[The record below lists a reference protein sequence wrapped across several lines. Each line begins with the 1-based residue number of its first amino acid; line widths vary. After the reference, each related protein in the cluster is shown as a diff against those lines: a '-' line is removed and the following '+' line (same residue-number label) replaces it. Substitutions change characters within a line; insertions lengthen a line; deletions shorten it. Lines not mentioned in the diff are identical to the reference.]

1 MPVGAMLT
9 LAIGAATDTGNLR
22 GQNEDA
28 HIAEQNLFAV
38 ADGMGGH
45 NAGEVASAMAIEHL
59 RSVALSGVTSAEAFA
74 QVVRDLNGAIY
85 SSATST
91 TDQRGMGTTLTAAAL
106 LTSTSDTDQPSQ
118 IVIANVGDSRT
129 YLLRSGELRQMSV
142 DHSYVQELVTE
153 GLLTV
158 DEARTHPRRNIVTR
172 ALGIDEQVSV
182 DTWTIPMFDGDR
194 FMLCSDGLVDE
205 VPLDEITE
213 MMREH
218 SAPQQV
224 AERLVSAAKRH
235 GGRDN
240 ITVIVVDVNINAAAP
255 EVVANPDTA
264 PGIDPVI
271 ASESTTSIK
280 KRILALVV
288 VVVLCSGGF
297 VALRHQRSG
306 YFVAFTNS
314 SSSATIAIYKG
325 QPGGLLWIKPTV
337 VEVSTT
343 KRNAMQSE
351 FQREIDRVQQFDSVD
366 KARSYLKIFDAVL
379 KANG

>member
-1 MPVGAMLT
+1 MLT

-59 RSVALSGVTSAEAFA
+59 RSIAISGVSSAEAFA
-74 QVVRDLNGAIY
+74 QIVRDLNGAIY
-85 SSATST
+85 ASATAT

-106 LTSTSDTDQPSQ
+106 LTPTDNVNQPSQ

-129 YLLRSGELRQMSV
+129 YLLRSGVLRQMSV

-153 GLLTV
+153 GLLTI

-205 VPLDEITE
+205 VPLDEIAE
-213 MMREH
+213 MLREH
-218 SAPQQV
+218 SAPQDI
-224 AERLVSAAKRH
+224 AERLVTAAKRH

-240 ITVIVVDVNINAAAP
+240 ITVIVVDVTINSVAP
-255 EVVANPDTA
+255 EVVADSGLA
-264 PGIDPVI
+264 PAI
-271 ASESTTSIK
+271 ASESTMSIK

-288 VVVLCSGGF
+288 VMVVCIGGSVVF
-297 VALRHQRSG
+297 RHQRSG
-306 YFVAFTNS
+306 YFVAFTSS

-337 VEVSTT
+337 VEVSTS

>member
-1 MPVGAMLT
+1 MLT

-59 RSVALSGVTSAEAFA
+59 RNVAISGVSSAEAFA
-74 QVVRDLNGAIY
+74 QVVRDLNSAIY
-85 SSATST
+85 TSATST

-106 LTSTSDTDQPSQ
+106 LAPTNNMDQPSQ

-182 DTWTIPMFDGDR
+182 DTWTIPMFNGDR
-194 FMLCSDGLVDE
+194 YMLCSDGLVDE

-218 SAPQQV
+218 SAPQLI
-224 AERLVSAAKRH
+224 AERLVTAAKRH

-255 EVVANPDTA
+255 EVVADIA
-264 PGIDPVI
+264 PVL

-288 VVVLCSGGF
+288 VVVLCIGGF

-343 KRNAMQSE
+343 ERNAMQSE

-366 KARSYLKIFDAVL
+366 KARSYLKIFNAVL
-379 KANG
+379 KAQG

>member
-1 MPVGAMLT
+1 MLT

-22 GQNEDA
+22 GQNEDS
-28 HIAEQNLFAV
+28 HIAQQGLFAV

-45 NAGEVASAMAIEHL
+45 NAGEVASAMAIEYL
-59 RSVALSGVTSAEAFA
+59 RGVALSGVASAEAFA
-74 QVVRDLNGAIY
+74 QVVRDLNNAIF
-85 SSATST
+85 SAATAT

-106 LTSTSDTDQPSQ
+106 LESTSETDQPSQ

-129 YLLRSGELRQMSV
+129 YLLRSGELRQLSV

-153 GLLTV
+153 GLLTI

-172 ALGIDEQVSV
+172 ALGIDAQVSV

-205 VPLDEITE
+205 VPLNEITE

-218 SAPQQV
+218 TTPQQV
-224 AERLVSAAKRH
+224 AERLVTAAKWH

-240 ITVIVVDVNINAAAP
+240 ITVIVLDVSINAATT
-255 EVVANPDTA
+255 EVVAAPDITPDT
-264 PGIDPVI
+264 

-280 KRILALVV
+280 KRVLALVV
-288 VVVLCSGGF
+288 VVLLCISGF
-297 VALRHQRSG
+297 IAVRQQRSG

-343 KRNAMQSE
+343 KRVAMQSG
-351 FQREIDRVQQFDSVD
+351 FQREIDRVPQFDSLD
-366 KARSYLKIFDAVL
+366 KARSYLKMFGAVV
-379 KANG
+379 KANGNG

>member
-1 MPVGAMLT
+1 MLT

-22 GQNEDA
+22 GQNEDS
-28 HIAEQNLFAV
+28 HIAQQGLFAV

-45 NAGEVASAMAIEHL
+45 NAGEVASAMAIEYL
-59 RSVALSGVTSAEAFA
+59 RGVALGGVASAEAFA
-74 QVVRDLNGAIY
+74 QVVRDLNNAIF
-85 SSATST
+85 SAATAT

-106 LTSTSDTDQPSQ
+106 LDSTSETDQPSQ

-129 YLLRSGELRQMSV
+129 YLLRSGELRQLSV

-153 GLLTV
+153 GLLTI

-172 ALGIDEQVSV
+172 ALGIDAQVSV

-205 VPLDEITE
+205 VPLNEITE

-218 SAPQQV
+218 TAPQQV
-224 AERLVSAAKRH
+224 AERLVTAAKWH

-240 ITVIVVDVNINAAAP
+240 ITVIVLDISINAATT
-255 EVVANPDTA
+255 EVVAAPDST
-264 PGIDPVI
+264 PDS

-280 KRILALVV
+280 KRVLALVV
-288 VVVLCSGGF
+288 VVLLCVGGF
-297 VALRHQRSG
+297 IAVRQQRSG

-343 KRNAMQSE
+343 KRVAMQSG
-351 FQREIDRVQQFDSVD
+351 FQREIDRVPQFDSLD
-366 KARSYLKIFDAVL
+366 KARSYLKMFGAVV
-379 KANG
+379 KANGNG

>member
-59 RSVALSGVTSAEAFA
+59 RSIAISGVSSAETFA
-74 QVVRDLNGAIY
+74 QIVRDLNGAIY
-85 SSATST
+85 TSATAT

-106 LTSTSDTDQPSQ
+106 LRSTSDTDQPAQ

-129 YLLRSGELRQMSV
+129 YLLRSGVLRQMSV
-142 DHSYVQELVTE
+142 DHSYVQELVSE

-218 SAPQQV
+218 SAPQLV
-224 AERLVSAAKRH
+224 AERLVTAAKRH

-240 ITVIVVDVNINAAAP
+240 ITVIIVDVTINAVAP
-255 EVVANPDTA
+255 EVIAD
-264 PGIDPVI
+264 PGLAPVI
-271 ASESTTSIK
+271 ASESTMSIK

-288 VVVLCSGGF
+288 VVVVCSGGF

>member
-1 MPVGAMLT
+1 MLT

-22 GQNEDA
+22 VQNEDA

-59 RSVALSGVTSAEAFA
+59 RSIALSGVSSAEAFA
-74 QVVRDLNGAIY
+74 QVVRDLNSAIY
-85 SSATST
+85 ASATST

-213 MMREH
+213 LMREH
-218 SAPQQV
+218 SAPQLI
-224 AERLVSAAKRH
+224 AERLVTAAKRH

-255 EVVANPDTA
+255 EVVADIA
-264 PGIDPVI
+264 PVI

-280 KRILALVV
+280 KRILVLVV
-288 VVVLCSGGF
+288 VVVLCSAGF

-379 KANG
+379 KAQG

>member
-1 MPVGAMLT
+1 MLT

-22 GQNEDA
+22 GQNEDS
-28 HIAEQNLFAV
+28 HIAQQGLFAV

-45 NAGEVASAMAIEHL
+45 NAGEVASAMAIEYL
-59 RSVALSGVTSAEAFA
+59 RGVALGGVASAEAFA
-74 QVVRDLNGAIY
+74 QVVRDLNNAIF
-85 SSATST
+85 SAATAT

-106 LTSTSDTDQPSQ
+106 LDSTSETDQPSQ

-129 YLLRSGELRQMSV
+129 YLLRSGELRQLSV

-153 GLLTV
+153 GLLTI

-172 ALGIDEQVSV
+172 ALGIDAQVSV

-205 VPLDEITE
+205 VPLNEITE

-218 SAPQQV
+218 TTPQQV
-224 AERLVSAAKRH
+224 AERLVTAAKWH

-240 ITVIVVDVNINAAAP
+240 ITVIVLDVSINAATT
-255 EVVANPDTA
+255 EVVAAPDITPDT
-264 PGIDPVI
+264 

-280 KRILALVV
+280 KRVLALVV
-288 VVVLCSGGF
+288 VVLLCIGGF
-297 VALRHQRSG
+297 IAVRQQRSG

-343 KRNAMQSE
+343 KRVAMQSG
-351 FQREIDRVQQFDSVD
+351 FQREIDRVLQFDSLD
-366 KARSYLKIFDAVL
+366 KARSYLKKFGAVV
-379 KANG
+379 KANGNG

>member
-1 MPVGAMLT
+1 L
-9 LAIGAATDTGNLR
+9 
-22 GQNEDA
+22 
-28 HIAEQNLFAV
+28 V
-38 ADGMGGH
+38 A
-45 NAGEVASAMAIEHL
+45 
-59 RSVALSGVTSAEAFA
+59 
-74 QVVRDLNGAIY
+74 
-85 SSATST
+85 
-91 TDQRGMGTTLTAAAL
+91 
-106 LTSTSDTDQPSQ
+106 
-118 IVIANVGDSRT
+118 
-129 YLLRSGELRQMSV
+129 
-142 DHSYVQELVTE
+142 
-153 GLLTV
+153 
-158 DEARTHPRRNIVTR
+158 
-172 ALGIDEQVSV
+172 
-182 DTWTIPMFDGDR
+182 
-194 FMLCSDGLVDE
+194 
-205 VPLDEITE
+205 
-213 MMREH
+213 
-218 SAPQQV
+218 
-224 AERLVSAAKRH
+224 AAKRH

-255 EVVANPDTA
+255 EVVADPDTA
-264 PGIDPVI
+264 PGIDPGI

>member
-1 MPVGAMLT
+1 MPVGAMLN

-59 RSVALSGVTSAEAFA
+59 RGVALSGVTSAEAFA
-74 QVVRDLNGAIY
+74 QVVRELNGAIY
-85 SSATST
+85 ASATST

-158 DEARTHPRRNIVTR
+158 GEARTHPRRNIVTR

-218 SAPQQV
+218 SAPQHI
-224 AERLVSAAKRH
+224 AERLVTAAKRH

-240 ITVIVVDVNINAAAP
+240 ITVIVVDVNINAVAP
-255 EVVANPDTA
+255 EVVAE
-264 PGIDPVI
+264 PGLAPVI

-288 VVVLCSGGF
+288 VVALCIGGF

-314 SSSATIAIYKG
+314 SSSAIIAIYKG

-343 KRNAMQSE
+343 KRNAMRSE

>member
-1 MPVGAMLT
+1 MLT

-59 RSVALSGVTSAEAFA
+59 RGIALGGVSSAEAFA
-74 QVVRDLNGAIY
+74 QVVRDLNSAIY
-85 SSATST
+85 TSATST

-213 MMREH
+213 LMREH
-218 SAPQQV
+218 SAPQLI
-224 AERLVSAAKRH
+224 AERLVTAAKRH

-255 EVVANPDTA
+255 EVVTDIA
-264 PGIDPVI
+264 PVI

-288 VVVLCSGGF
+288 VIVLCSGGF

-337 VEVSTT
+337 VEVSIT
-343 KRNAMQSE
+343 KRSAMQSE

>member
-1 MPVGAMLT
+1 MLT

-22 GQNEDA
+22 GQNEDS
-28 HIAEQNLFAV
+28 HIAQQGLFAV

-45 NAGEVASAMAIEHL
+45 NAGEVASAMAIEYL
-59 RSVALSGVTSAEAFA
+59 RGVALGGVASAEAFA
-74 QVVRDLNGAIY
+74 QVVRDLNNAIF
-85 SSATST
+85 SAATAT

-106 LTSTSDTDQPSQ
+106 LDSTSETDQPSQ

-129 YLLRSGELRQMSV
+129 YLLRSGELRQLSV

-153 GLLTV
+153 GLLTI

-172 ALGIDEQVSV
+172 ALGIDAQVSV

-205 VPLDEITE
+205 VPLNEITE

-218 SAPQQV
+218 TTPQQV
-224 AERLVSAAKRH
+224 AERLVTAAKWH

-240 ITVIVVDVNINAAAP
+240 ITVIVLDISINAATA
-255 EVVANPDTA
+255 EVVVDPDITPDT
-264 PGIDPVI
+264 
-271 ASESTTSIK
+271 ASESTTSNK
-280 KRILALVV
+280 KRVFALVV
-288 VVVLCSGGF
+288 VVLLCISGF
-297 VALRHQRSG
+297 IAVRQQRSG

-343 KRNAMQSE
+343 KRVAMQSE
-351 FQREIDRVQQFDSVD
+351 FQREIDRVPQFDSLN
-366 KARSYLKIFDAVL
+366 KARSYLKIFGAVL
-379 KANG
+379 KANGNG

>member
-1 MPVGAMLT
+1 MLT

-59 RSVALSGVTSAEAFA
+59 RGIALGGVSSAEAFA
-74 QVVRDLNGAIY
+74 QVVRDLNSAIY
-85 SSATST
+85 ASATST

-106 LTSTSDTDQPSQ
+106 LKSTSDTDQPSQ

-129 YLLRSGELRQMSV
+129 YLLRSGELRQLSV

-213 MMREH
+213 LMREH
-218 SAPQQV
+218 SAPQLI
-224 AERLVSAAKRH
+224 AERLVTAAKRH

-240 ITVIVVDVNINAAAP
+240 ITVIVVDVNINATAP
-255 EVVANPDTA
+255 EVVADIA
-264 PGIDPVI
+264 PVI

-280 KRILALVV
+280 KRIFALVV
-288 VVVLCSGGF
+288 VVVLCIGGF

-343 KRNAMQSE
+343 KRYSMQSA

-366 KARSYLKIFDAVL
+366 KARSYLKKFDAVV

>member
-1 MPVGAMLT
+1 MLT

-59 RSVALSGVTSAEAFA
+59 RGIALSGVTSAEAFA
-74 QVVRDLNGAIY
+74 QVVRDLNSAIY
-85 SSATST
+85 ASATST

-106 LTSTSDTDQPSQ
+106 LKSISDTDQPSQ

-129 YLLRSGELRQMSV
+129 YLLRSGELRQLSV

-205 VPLDEITE
+205 VPIDEITE

-218 SAPQQV
+218 STPQHV
-224 AERLVSAAKRH
+224 AERLVTAAKRH

-255 EVVANPDTA
+255 EVVTDIA
-264 PGIDPVI
+264 PVI

-288 VVVLCSGGF
+288 VIVLCSGGF
-297 VALRHQRSG
+297 VTLRHQRSG

-343 KRNAMQSE
+343 KRNAMRSE
-351 FQREIDRVQQFDSVD
+351 FQREIDRVQQFDSID

>member
-1 MPVGAMLT
+1 MLT

-59 RSVALSGVTSAEAFA
+59 RGIALGGVSSAEAFA
-74 QVVRDLNGAIY
+74 QVVRDLNSAIY
-85 SSATST
+85 ASATST

-106 LTSTSDTDQPSQ
+106 LAPTDNVDQPSQ

-205 VPLDEITE
+205 VPIDEITE

-218 SAPQQV
+218 STPQHV
-224 AERLVSAAKRH
+224 AERLVTAAKRH

-240 ITVIVVDVNINAAAP
+240 ITVIVVDVNINTVAL
-255 EVVANPDTA
+255 EVVADIA
-264 PGIDPVI
+264 PVV

-288 VVVLCSGGF
+288 VVMLCIGGF

-366 KARSYLKIFDAVL
+366 KARSYLKIFNAVL
-379 KANG
+379 KAQG

>member
-1 MPVGAMLT
+1 MLT

-22 GQNEDA
+22 GQNEDS
-28 HIAEQNLFAV
+28 HIAQQGLFAV

-45 NAGEVASAMAIEHL
+45 NAGEVASAMAIEYL
-59 RSVALSGVTSAEAFA
+59 RGVALGGVASAEAFA
-74 QVVRDLNGAIY
+74 QVVRDLNNAIF
-85 SSATST
+85 SAATAT

-106 LTSTSDTDQPSQ
+106 LETTSETDQPSQ

-129 YLLRSGELRQMSV
+129 YLLRSGELRQLSV

-153 GLLTV
+153 GLLTI

-172 ALGIDEQVSV
+172 ALGIDAQVSV

-205 VPLDEITE
+205 VPLNEITE

-218 SAPQQV
+218 TTPQQV
-224 AERLVSAAKRH
+224 AERLVTAAKWH

-240 ITVIVVDVNINAAAP
+240 ITVIVLDVSINAATT
-255 EVVANPDTA
+255 EVVAAPDITPDT
-264 PGIDPVI
+264 
-271 ASESTTSIK
+271 ASESTTSNK
-280 KRILALVV
+280 KRVFALVV
-288 VVVLCSGGF
+288 VVLLCISGF
-297 VALRHQRSG
+297 IAVRQQRSG

-343 KRNAMQSE
+343 KRVAMQSG
-351 FQREIDRVQQFDSVD
+351 FQREIDRVLQFDSLD
-366 KARSYLKIFDAVL
+366 KARSYLKKFGAVV
-379 KANG
+379 KANGNG

>member
-1 MPVGAMLT
+1 MLT

-59 RSVALSGVTSAEAFA
+59 RGIALSGVSSAEAFA
-74 QVVRDLNGAIY
+74 QVVRNLNGAIY
-85 SSATST
+85 TSATST

-106 LTSTSDTDQPSQ
+106 LAPTENVDQPSQ

-129 YLLRSGELRQMSV
+129 YLLRSGELRQISV

-213 MMREH
+213 LMREH
-218 SAPQQV
+218 SAPQLI
-224 AERLVSAAKRH
+224 AERLVTAAKRH

-255 EVVANPDTA
+255 EVVADIA
-264 PGIDPVI
+264 PVI

-280 KRILALVV
+280 KRILVLVV
-288 VVVLCSGGF
+288 VVVLCSAGF
-297 VALRHQRSG
+297 VALRNQRSG

-337 VEVSTT
+337 VDVSTT

-366 KARSYLKIFDAVL
+366 KARSYLKIFNAVL
-379 KANG
+379 KAQG

>member
-1 MPVGAMLT
+1 MLT

-22 GQNEDA
+22 GQNEDS
-28 HIAEQNLFAV
+28 HIAQQGLFAV

-45 NAGEVASAMAIEHL
+45 NAGEVASAMAIEYL
-59 RSVALSGVTSAEAFA
+59 RGVALSGVASAEAFA
-74 QVVRDLNGAIY
+74 QVVRDLNNAIF
-85 SSATST
+85 SAATAT

-106 LTSTSDTDQPSQ
+106 LDSTSETDQPSQ

-129 YLLRSGELRQMSV
+129 YLLRSGELRQLSV

-153 GLLTV
+153 GLLTI

-172 ALGIDEQVSV
+172 ALGIDAQVSV

-205 VPLDEITE
+205 VPLNEITE

-218 SAPQQV
+218 TTPQQV
-224 AERLVSAAKRH
+224 AERLVTAAKWH

-240 ITVIVVDVNINAAAP
+240 ITVIVLDVSINAATT
-255 EVVANPDTA
+255 EVVAAPDITPDT
-264 PGIDPVI
+264 
-271 ASESTTSIK
+271 ASESTTSNK
-280 KRILALVV
+280 KRVLALVV
-288 VVVLCSGGF
+288 VVLLCISGF
-297 VALRHQRSG
+297 IAVRQQRSG

-343 KRNAMQSE
+343 KRVAMQSG
-351 FQREIDRVQQFDSVD
+351 FQREIDRVPQFDSLD
-366 KARSYLKIFDAVL
+366 KARSYLKIFGAVV
-379 KANG
+379 KANGNG

>member
-1 MPVGAMLT
+1 MLT

-28 HIAEQNLFAV
+28 YIAEQNLFAV

-59 RSVALSGVTSAEAFA
+59 RSVAINGVSSAEAFA
-74 QVVRDLNGAIY
+74 QVVRDLNSAIY

-106 LTSTSDTDQPSQ
+106 LVPTDNVDQPSQ

-129 YLLRSGELRQMSV
+129 YLVRSGELRQMSV

-182 DTWTIPMFDGDR
+182 DTWTIPLFNGDR

-218 SAPQQV
+218 SAPQHI
-224 AERLVSAAKRH
+224 AERLVTAAKRH

-240 ITVIVVDVNINAAAP
+240 ITVIVVDVTINAVAP
-255 EVVANPDTA
+255 EVVADLA
-264 PGIDPVI
+264 PAI
-271 ASESTTSIK
+271 ASESNTSIK

-288 VVVLCSGGF
+288 VVVLCVGGF
-297 VALRHQRSG
+297 VAFRQQRSG

-337 VEVSTT
+337 VEVSST

-366 KARSYLKIFDAVL
+366 KARSYLKIFNTVL

>member
-1 MPVGAMLT
+1 MESHFVELGTEFHDLQP
-9 LAIGAATDTGNLR
+9 
-22 GQNEDA
+22 
-28 HIAEQNLFAV
+28 
-38 ADGMGGH
+38 
-45 NAGEVASAMAIEHL
+45 
-59 RSVALSGVTSAEAFA
+59 LSGVSSAEAFA
-74 QVVRDLNGAIY
+74 QVVRDLNSAIY
-85 SSATST
+85 TSATST

-106 LTSTSDTDQPSQ
+106 LKSTGDTDQPSQ

-129 YLLRSGELRQMSV
+129 YLLRSGELRQLSV

-218 SAPQQV
+218 SAPQLI
-224 AERLVSAAKRH
+224 AERLVTAAKRH

-255 EVVANPDTA
+255 EVVADIA
-264 PGIDPVI
+264 PVI

-288 VVVLCSGGF
+288 VAVLCSAGF

-337 VEVSTT
+337 VEVSTS

-366 KARSYLKIFDAVL
+366 KARTYLKKVDAVL

>member
-1 MPVGAMLT
+1 MLT

-22 GQNEDA
+22 GQNEDS
-28 HIAEQNLFAV
+28 HIAQQGLFAV

-45 NAGEVASAMAIEHL
+45 NAGEVASAMAIEYL
-59 RSVALSGVTSAEAFA
+59 RGVALSGVASAEAFA
-74 QVVRDLNGAIY
+74 QVVRDLNNAIF
-85 SSATST
+85 SAATAT

-106 LTSTSDTDQPSQ
+106 LETTSETDQPSQ

-129 YLLRSGELRQMSV
+129 YLLRSGELRQLSV

-153 GLLTV
+153 GLLTI

-172 ALGIDEQVSV
+172 ALGIDAQVSV

-218 SAPQQV
+218 TTPQQV
-224 AERLVSAAKRH
+224 AERLVTAAKWH

-240 ITVIVVDVNINAAAP
+240 ITVIVLDVSINAATTV
-255 EVVANPDTA
+255 VVAAPNTTPDT
-264 PGIDPVI
+264 

-280 KRILALVV
+280 KRVLALVV
-288 VVVLCSGGF
+288 VVLLCIGGF
-297 VALRHQRSG
+297 IAVRQQRSG

-325 QPGGLLWIKPTV
+325 QPGGLLWIEPTV

-343 KRNAMQSE
+343 KRVAMQSG
-351 FQREIDRVQQFDSVD
+351 FQREIDRVLQFDSLD
-366 KARSYLKIFDAVL
+366 KARSYLKKFGAVV
-379 KANG
+379 KANGNG

>member
-1 MPVGAMLT
+1 L
-9 LAIGAATDTGNLR
+9 
-22 GQNEDA
+22 
-28 HIAEQNLFAV
+28 
-38 ADGMGGH
+38 
-45 NAGEVASAMAIEHL
+45 
-59 RSVALSGVTSAEAFA
+59 
-74 QVVRDLNGAIY
+74 
-85 SSATST
+85 
-91 TDQRGMGTTLTAAAL
+91 
-106 LTSTSDTDQPSQ
+106 
-118 IVIANVGDSRT
+118 
-129 YLLRSGELRQMSV
+129 SV

-205 VPLDEITE
+205 VPIDEITE

-218 SAPQQV
+218 STPQHV
-224 AERLVSAAKRH
+224 AERLVTAAKRH

-240 ITVIVVDVNINAAAP
+240 ITVIIIDANIN
-255 EVVANPDTA
+255 
-264 PGIDPVI
+264 
-271 ASESTTSIK
+271 TSIDTVVPETPAASK
-280 KRILALVV
+280 KRVLAMVV
-288 VVVLCSGGF
+288 VVVLCIGGF
-297 VALRHQRSG
+297 VALRHERSG
-306 YFVAFTNS
+306 YFVAFTSS

-343 KRNAMQSE
+343 KRYSMQSA
-351 FQREIDRVQQFDSVD
+351 FQREIDSMQRFDSVD
-366 KARSYLKIFDAVL
+366 KARTYLKKVDAVV

>member
-1 MPVGAMLT
+1 MLT

-59 RSVALSGVTSAEAFA
+59 RGIALGGVSSAEAFA
-74 QVVRDLNGAIY
+74 QVVRDLNSAIY
-85 SSATST
+85 ASATST
-91 TDQRGMGTTLTAAAL
+91 TDQRGMGTTLAAAAL
-106 LTSTSDTDQPSQ
+106 LAPTDNVDQPSQ

-205 VPLDEITE
+205 VPLEEIAE
-213 MMREH
+213 LMREH
-218 SAPQQV
+218 STPQHV
-224 AERLVSAAKRH
+224 AERLVTAAKRH

-240 ITVIVVDVNINAAAP
+240 ITVIVVDVNINAAAQ
-255 EVVANPDTA
+255 EVVADIA
-264 PGIDPVI
+264 PVI
-271 ASESTTSIK
+271 TSESTTSIK

-288 VVVLCSGGF
+288 VIVLCSGGF
-297 VALRHQRSG
+297 VAFRHQRSG

-337 VEVSTT
+337 VEVSST
-343 KRNAMQSE
+343 RRYSMQSA
-351 FQREIDRVQQFDSVD
+351 FQREIDSVQRFDSVE
-366 KARSYLKIFDAVL
+366 KARTYLKKVDAVL

>member
-1 MPVGAMLT
+1 MLT

-22 GQNEDA
+22 GQNEDS
-28 HIAEQNLFAV
+28 HIAQQGLFAV

-45 NAGEVASAMAIEHL
+45 NAGEVASAMAIEYL
-59 RSVALSGVTSAEAFA
+59 RGVALGGVASAEAFA
-74 QVVRDLNGAIY
+74 QVVRDLNNAIF
-85 SSATST
+85 SAATAT

-106 LTSTSDTDQPSQ
+106 LDSTSETDQPSQ

-129 YLLRSGELRQMSV
+129 YLLRSGELRQLSV

-153 GLLTV
+153 GLLTI

-172 ALGIDEQVSV
+172 ALGIDAQVSV

-205 VPLDEITE
+205 VPLNEITE

-218 SAPQQV
+218 TAPQQV
-224 AERLVSAAKRH
+224 AERLVTAAKWH

-240 ITVIVVDVNINAAAP
+240 ITVIVLDVNINTATP
-255 EVVANPDTA
+255 EVVAAPDITPDT
-264 PGIDPVI
+264 

-280 KRILALVV
+280 KRVLALVV
-288 VVVLCSGGF
+288 VVLLCIGGF
-297 VALRHQRSG
+297 IAVRQQRSG

-325 QPGGLLWIKPTV
+325 RPGGLLWIKPTV
-337 VEVSTT
+337 VEGSTT
-343 KRNAMQSE
+343 KRVAMQSG
-351 FQREIDRVQQFDSVD
+351 FQREIDRVPQFDSLD
-366 KARSYLKIFDAVL
+366 KARSYLKKFGAVV
-379 KANG
+379 KANGNG

>member
-1 MPVGAMLT
+1 MLT

-22 GQNEDA
+22 GQNEDS
-28 HIAEQNLFAV
+28 HIAQQGLFAV

-45 NAGEVASAMAIEHL
+45 NAGEVASAMAIEYL
-59 RSVALSGVTSAEAFA
+59 RGVALSGVASAEAFA
-74 QVVRDLNGAIY
+74 QVVRDLNNAIF
-85 SSATST
+85 SAATAT

-106 LTSTSDTDQPSQ
+106 LDSTSETDQPSQ

-129 YLLRSGELRQMSV
+129 YLLRSGELRQLSV

-153 GLLTV
+153 GLLTI

-172 ALGIDEQVSV
+172 ALGIDAQVSV

-205 VPLDEITE
+205 VPLNEITE

-218 SAPQQV
+218 TTPQQV
-224 AERLVSAAKRH
+224 AERLVTAAKWH

-240 ITVIVVDVNINAAAP
+240 ITVIVLDVSINAATT
-255 EVVANPDTA
+255 EVVAAPDITPDT
-264 PGIDPVI
+264 
-271 ASESTTSIK
+271 ASESTTSNK
-280 KRILALVV
+280 KRVLALVV
-288 VVVLCSGGF
+288 VVLLCISGF
-297 VALRHQRSG
+297 IAVRQQRSG

-343 KRNAMQSE
+343 KRVAMQSG
-351 FQREIDRVQQFDSVD
+351 FQREIDRVPQFDSLD
-366 KARSYLKIFDAVL
+366 KARSYLKMFGAVV
-379 KANG
+379 KANGNG

>member
-59 RSVALSGVTSAEAFA
+59 RSIAISGVSSAETFA
-74 QVVRDLNGAIY
+74 QIVRDLNGAIY
-85 SSATST
+85 TSATAT

-106 LTSTSDTDQPSQ
+106 LKSTSDTDQPAQ

-218 SAPQQV
+218 SAPQLV
-224 AERLVSAAKRH
+224 AERLVTAAKRH

-240 ITVIVVDVNINAAAP
+240 ITVIIVDVTINA
-255 EVVANPDTA
+255 VA
-264 PGIDPVI
+264 PGMIADPGLAPVI
-271 ASESTTSIK
+271 ASESTMSIK

>member
-1 MPVGAMLT
+1 MLT
-9 LAIGAATDTGNLR
+9 LAIGAATDTGNQR

-28 HIAEQNLFAV
+28 HIAKQNLFAV

-59 RSVALSGVTSAEAFA
+59 RGIALSGVSSAEAFA

-85 SSATST
+85 ASATST
-91 TDQRGMGTTLTAAAL
+91 NDQRGMGTTLTAAAL
-106 LTSTSDTDQPSQ
+106 LQSTNDTDQPSQ

-218 SAPQQV
+218 STPQQV
-224 AERLVSAAKRH
+224 AERLVTAAKRH

-240 ITVIVVDVNINAAAP
+240 ITVIVVDVNVNAAAP
-255 EVVANPDTA
+255 AVVADPDTA
-264 PGIDPVI
+264 PGSDPGT

-280 KRILALVV
+280 KRILVLVV
-288 VVVLCSGGF
+288 VVMLCIGGF
-297 VALRHQRSG
+297 IAFRHQRSG

-325 QPGGLLWIKPTV
+325 QPGGLLWIKPTL

-351 FQREIDRVQQFDSVD
+351 FQREIDRVQRFDSVN

>member
-1 MPVGAMLT
+1 MLT
-9 LAIGAATDTGNLR
+9 LAIGASTDTGNLR

-28 HIAEQNLFAV
+28 HIAELNLFAV

-59 RSVALSGVTSAEAFA
+59 RGVALTGVASAEAFA
-74 QVVRDLNGAIY
+74 QVVRDLNSAIY
-85 SSATST
+85 ASATST

-106 LTSTSDTDQPSQ
+106 LAPTDNVAQPSQ
-118 IVIANVGDSRT
+118 MVIANVGDSRT
-129 YLLRSGELRQMSV
+129 YLLRAGELRQLSV

-158 DEARTHPRRNIVTR
+158 EEARTHPRRNIVTR
-172 ALGIDEQVSV
+172 ALGIDSQVSV

-213 MMREH
+213 LMQEH
-218 SAPQQV
+218 SAPQQI
-224 AERLVSAAKRH
+224 AERLVTAAKRH

-240 ITVIVVDVNINAAAP
+240 ITVIVVDVKVNADSSIETVAP
-255 EVVANPDTA
+255 ETP
-264 PGIDPVI
+264 PP
-271 ASESTTSIK
+271 SK

-288 VVVLCSGGF
+288 VAVLFVGGF

-337 VEVSTT
+337 VEVSAT
-343 KRNAMQSE
+343 KRYSMHSE
-351 FQREIDRVQQFDSVD
+351 LQREIDRVQRFDSVD
-366 KARSYLKIFDAVL
+366 KARLYLKTFGAMV
-379 KANG
+379 KTNG

>member
-1 MPVGAMLT
+1 MLT

-59 RSVALSGVTSAEAFA
+59 RGIALSGVSSAESFA
-74 QVVRDLNGAIY
+74 QVVRDLNSAIY
-85 SSATST
+85 ASATST

-106 LTSTSDTDQPSQ
+106 LTPTDNVEQPSQ

-218 SAPQQV
+218 SAPQLI
-224 AERLVSAAKRH
+224 AERLVTAAKRH

-255 EVVANPDTA
+255 EVVADIA
-264 PGIDPVI
+264 PVL

-288 VVVLCSGGF
+288 VVVLCSAGF

-343 KRNAMQSE
+343 KRYSMQSA

-366 KARSYLKIFDAVL
+366 KARSYLKKFDAVV

>member
-1 MPVGAMLT
+1 MLT

-22 GQNEDA
+22 GQNEDS
-28 HIAEQNLFAV
+28 HIAQQGLFAV

-45 NAGEVASAMAIEHL
+45 NAGEVASAMAIEYL
-59 RSVALSGVTSAEAFA
+59 RGVALGGVASAEAFA
-74 QVVRDLNGAIY
+74 QVVRDLNNAIF
-85 SSATST
+85 SAATAT

-106 LTSTSDTDQPSQ
+106 LETTSETDQPSQ

-129 YLLRSGELRQMSV
+129 YLLRSGELRQLSV

-153 GLLTV
+153 GLLTI

-172 ALGIDEQVSV
+172 ALGIDAQVSV

-205 VPLDEITE
+205 VPLNEITE

-218 SAPQQV
+218 TTPQQV
-224 AERLVSAAKRH
+224 AERLVTAAKWH

-240 ITVIVVDVNINAAAP
+240 ITVIVLDVSINAATT
-255 EVVANPDTA
+255 EVVVDPDITPDT
-264 PGIDPVI
+264 

-280 KRILALVV
+280 KRVLALVV
-288 VVVLCSGGF
+288 VALLCIGGF
-297 VALRHQRSG
+297 IAVRQQRSG

-343 KRNAMQSE
+343 KRVAMQSE
-351 FQREIDRVQQFDSVD
+351 FQREIDRVPQFDSLN
-366 KARSYLKIFDAVL
+366 KARSYLKIFGAVL
-379 KANG
+379 KANGNG

>member
-1 MPVGAMLT
+1 MLT

-22 GQNEDA
+22 DQNEDS
-28 HIAEQNLFAV
+28 HIAEQGLFAV

-45 NAGEVASAMAIEHL
+45 NAGEVASAMAIKHL
-59 RSVALSGVTSAEAFA
+59 RSIALSGVSSAEAFA
-74 QVVRDLNGAIY
+74 QMVRDLNSDIY
-85 SSATST
+85 AAATSS

-106 LTSTSDTDQPSQ
+106 LESVGDVAQPSQ

-172 ALGIDEQVSV
+172 ALGIDAQVSV
-182 DTWTIPMFDGDR
+182 DTWTIPMFEGDR

-213 MMREH
+213 MMLEH
-218 SAPQQV
+218 STPQHV
-224 AERLVSAAKRH
+224 AERLVAAAKQH

-240 ITVIVVDVNINAAAP
+240 ITVIVVDVNTNIEAVAP
-255 EVVANPDTA
+255 EVVAGPS
-264 PGIDPVI
+264 IDPK
-271 ASESTTSIK
+271 STPSIK
-280 KRILALVV
+280 KQIFALVV
-288 VVVLCSGGF
+288 VAVLGIGGLVV
-297 VALRHQRSG
+297 LRHQRSG

-314 SSSATIAIYKG
+314 SSSASIAIYKG

-337 VEVSTT
+337 VQVSTM
-343 KRNAMQSE
+343 KRHAMQSV
-351 FQREIDRVQQFDSVD
+351 FQREIDRVQRFDSVD
-366 KARSYLKIFDAVL
+366 KARSYLKIFDAVV
-379 KANG
+379 NSRG

>member
-1 MPVGAMLT
+1 MLT

-59 RSVALSGVTSAEAFA
+59 RGIALSGVSSAEAFA
-74 QVVRDLNGAIY
+74 QVVRDLNVAIY
-85 SSATST
+85 ASATST

-106 LTSTSDTDQPSQ
+106 LAPTDNVDQPSQ

-205 VPLDEITE
+205 VPIDEITE

-218 SAPQQV
+218 STPQHV
-224 AERLVSAAKRH
+224 AERLVTAAKRH

-240 ITVIVVDVNINAAAP
+240 ITVIVVDVNINATAP
-255 EVVANPDTA
+255 EVVADIA
-264 PGIDPVI
+264 PVI

-280 KRILALVV
+280 KRIFALVV
-288 VVVLCSGGF
+288 VVVLCIGGF

-366 KARSYLKIFDAVL
+366 KARSYLKIFNAVL